1 MGASNVPQ
9 FPWKVDL
16 ESSFFLGEPP
26 PGLAESGEGGGP
38 GGSPKAVDRS
48 RAHLNEV
55 GAASLHTSPGRSF
68 AATTGLDSLLGGD
81 NDETSS
87 ITEDTLYTGINE
99 DQSSHMDPS
108 DQEEAAAVGGVGGV
122 ALQYGGGSGGGGGGG
137 GSDAT
142 NEQSVVVSMESPETI
157 WADLLGQVT
166 ELAAARNNHTVE
178 AQCGVCRTLQENLQ
192 QLVTRMHDP
201 PVEGAGGPGGTNYGE
216 EEEEGGEEGGDDEG
230 KAGGGRPSEWLTTE
244 AYFRV
249 MEETA
254 AAAGGASSSP
264 PAGSD
269 TTGMGGAAAM
279 ARGKGLTS
287 LCDAIG
293 AMLVSGARALGGDG
307 ATGGVALEI
316 MESAL
321 AALWMFFELLQNAP
335 PLAATPSAT
344 TATTATATTTATT
357 TLSAFTPDSHCVAFC
372 SESPPLYSLLVRVA
386 RAKALVRGHAETQ
399 RLRRLESQDSDAIS
413 LDDSDGEDDGRRGAG
428 GAEGAGGAGEHDDEW
443 EGQMNGLLEEVATK
457 ATWTFVVHG
466 APGGVLGT
474 LLRLASMSSPRL
486 PPSLAT
492 LSSSRRSNSTP
503 NYTALARAVF
513 DGIEM
518 TMWGGAG
525 EEESPPELS
534 SLFPSSWTTQL
545 IEALCRMYA
554 SQRDVL
560 VELCDR
566 VCTGCEEMWG
576 FRVGGG
582 VVVVMVELWW
592 WRWRCW

>member
-1 MGASNVPQ
+1 
-9 FPWKVDL
+9 
-16 ESSFFLGEPP
+16 
-26 PGLAESGEGGGP
+26 
-38 GGSPKAVDRS
+38 
-48 RAHLNEV
+48 
-55 GAASLHTSPGRSF
+55 
-68 AATTGLDSLLGGD
+68 LDGVLGGD

-108 DQEEAAAVGGVGGV
+108 DHEEAAAVGGVGGV
-122 ALQYGGGSGGGGGGG
+122 GLQYGGGSGGGGGGG
-137 GSDAT
+137 GGDGSAAT
-142 NEQSVVVSMESPETI
+142 NEQSVVVSMETPETI

-178 AQCGVCRTLQENLQ
+178 AQCGVCRKLQENLQ
-192 QLVTRMHDP
+192 QLVTHMHDP
-201 PVEGAGGPGGTNYGE
+201 PLEGAGGPGGTTYGE
-216 EEEEGGEEGGDDEG
+216 EEEEVGEERGDDEG
-230 KAGGGRPSEWLTTE
+230 KAGGGRSSEWLTME

-254 AAAGGASSSP
+254 AAAG
-264 PAGSD
+264 SD
-269 TTGMGGAAAM
+269 TMGMGGAAAM
-279 ARGKGLTS
+279 AGGKGLTV

-335 PLAATPSAT
+335 PFAFTPSAT
-344 TATTATATTTATT
+344 TATT
-357 TLSAFTPDSHCVAFC
+357 TLSTFTPDSHCVAFC

-399 RLRRLESQDSDAIS
+399 RLRRLKSQDSDAIS

-428 GAEGAGGAGEHDDEW
+428 GAGGAGEHDDEW

-554 SQRDVL
+554 SQRDAL

-566 VCTGCEEMWG
+566 VCSSYVI
-576 FRVGGG
+576 RVLIGYSMFG
-582 VVVVMVELWW
+582 L
-592 WRWRCW
+592 